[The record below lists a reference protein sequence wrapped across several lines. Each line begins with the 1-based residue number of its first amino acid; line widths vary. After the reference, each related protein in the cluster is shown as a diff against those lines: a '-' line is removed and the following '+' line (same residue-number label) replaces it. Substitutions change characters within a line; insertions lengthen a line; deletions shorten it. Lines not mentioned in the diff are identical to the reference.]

1 MAKKRRL
8 PRIAGHKAGLDAV
21 KRTVQACGEKG
32 IKVLTLF
39 AFSSENWQRPA
50 EEVTELLNLFLM
62 VLQREINKL
71 HKNNVCLKVIGDISK
86 FTPKLQQKIK
96 DAETL
101 TQNNTGLTLLIA
113 ANYGGRWDITQ
124 AIKTI
129 ASKIAAEEI
138 DPNTLDENTVA
149 KYISTAPYPDP
160 DLLIRTSGEHRIS
173 NFLLWQLAYS
183 ELYITDTY
191 WPDFSESDL
200 DAALKFYQSRERRFG
215 CTSEQLISS

>member
-1 MAKKRRL
+1 LAKKRRL